1 MEQVFK
7 AFLLLLLY
15 QSLLVSAQ
23 SSYRDF
29 SSLQSLT
36 QSWQNKPPSW
46 VGSDPC
52 GSGWEGIEC
61 TNSRVT
67 SILLASMNLV
77 GKLSSD
83 IQLLSE
89 LDTLDLSYNK
99 GLTGTIPQE
108 IGNLRKLTTLIL
120 VGCSFSGSI
129 PASIGSLQQLDFLAL
144 NSNQFSGNIP
154 PTIGNLTNINWLDLS
169 DNQLEGPI
177 PISKAGVLGLE
188 KLLTAKHFHLGNNR
202 LSGGIPAQLF
212 SSNMSLIH
220 VLLNNNQLTGSIPN
234 TVGRVNSLQAV
245 RFDGNQ
251 FSGSVPST
259 ISNLRNLSDLYL
271 SNNKLNGSLPDLTGM
286 NLLAYVDLSNNT
298 FDSSVIPSWAS
309 SLPLMT
315 TLMLENTNLHGQIP
329 VSLFNQPSLE
339 SVVLKGNQL
348 NGTLDIGNAN
358 SNRLQLIDLE
368 DNTITD
374 FTQKNMNY
382 KVSVVLVHN
391 RICLE
396 SQASTKR
403 YCQEPT
409 SSSLYSTQPNN
420 CSPLP
425 CSSGQISSPSCKC
438 SYPYT
443 GTLFSRVISFS
454 DLGNASYYKELEL
467 SLMTAFQSQNLPVDS
482 VSLSNPLRNPSTDYL
497 QLSLKVFP
505 SSSDRFNRT
514 GVSNIAFVIS
524 SQLLK
529 FPKFF
534 LPYFFIGDVYGFDAD
549 GSKKSSHTG
558 LIIGVVVAVVIV
570 LVLVLLAVIYAVRQR
585 KRAKRSAELNP
596 FVNWELNKNS
606 GKAPQLKGARW
617 FSLEDLKKYT
627 NNFSEDNT
635 VGSGGYGKV
644 YRAVLPTGELV
655 AIKRAAKESMQGSG
669 EFKTEI
675 ELLSRVHHKNLVSLA
690 GFCFDKGEQMLV
702 YEYIPNG
709 TLMDSL
715 SGKSEIK
722 MDWMRRLKVALGAA
736 RGLAYLH
743 ELADPPIIHRDIK
756 SSNILLDERL
766 NAKVADFGLSKL
778 LVDTER
784 GHVTTQVKGT
794 MGYLDPEYYMTQQLT
809 EKSDVYSFGVL
820 MLELVTARRPIEKG
834 KYIVREVQNVMD
846 TSKELFN
853 LHSIIDPFINKVTPP
868 PHGLEKFVALA
879 MRCVREYAAQRPSM
893 AEVVKEIEN
902 IMELAGL
909 NPTSESDPTT
919 EEIDVEA
926 RGGKLRRPYDHKEG
940 FSYSGPFPSTKVE
953 PQ

>member
-7 AFLLLLLY
+7 VFLLLLLC

-23 SSYRDF
+23 SSYEDF
-29 SSLQSLT
+29 VSLQSLT
-36 QSWQNKPPSW
+36 ESWQNKPPSW

-52 GSGWEGIEC
+52 GSGWEGIRC
-61 TNSRVT
+61 TNLRVT
-67 SILLASMNLV
+67 SIILASMNLV

-99 GLTGTIPQE
+99 GLTGTIPKE
-108 IGNLRKLTTLIL
+108 IGNLRKLKTLIL
-120 VGCSFSGSI
+120 VGCSFFGSI
-129 PASIGSLQQLDFLAL
+129 PDSIGSLQQLNFLAL

-154 PTIGNLTNINWLDLS
+154 PTIGNLSNINWLDLS
-169 DNQLEGPI
+169 DNHLEGAI
-177 PISKAGVLGLE
+177 PISGQGVLGLE
-188 KLLTAKHFHLGNNR
+188 KLLKAKHFHMGNNR

-212 SSNMSLIH
+212 HSDMSLVH
-220 VLLNNNQLTGSIPN
+220 VLFDSNQLSGGMPSTIG
-234 TVGRVNSLQAV
+234 VVNSLEAV
-245 RFDGNQ
+245 RFDRNQ
-251 FSGSVPST
+251 LSGSVPSN

-271 SNNKLNGSLPDLTGM
+271 SNNRLRGPLPDLTGM
-286 NLLAYVDLSNNT
+286 NLLTYVDLSNNT
-298 FDSSVIPSWAS
+298 FDSSDIPSWAS

-315 TLMLENTNLHGQIP
+315 TLKLENTNLGGQIP

-339 SVVLKGNQL
+339 TVVLKSNQL
-348 NGTLDIGNAN
+348 SGTLDIGNAD
-358 SNRLQLIDLE
+358 SNRLKLIDLE
-368 DNTITD
+368 NNTITD
-374 FTQKNMNY
+374 FTQRNMNY
-382 KVSVVLVHN
+382 KVSVVLARN

-396 SQASTKR
+396 AEASTER
-403 YCQEPT
+403 YCQE
-409 SSSLYSTQPNN
+409 SQSNSIYSTLPNN
-420 CSPLP
+420 CSPPP
-425 CSSGQISSPSCKC
+425 CSSGQISSPNCKC
-438 SYPYT
+438 SHPYS
-443 GTLFSRVISFS
+443 GTLYARALSFS
-454 DLGNASYYKELEL
+454 DLGNGSYYKELEL

-482 VSLSNPLRNPSTDYL
+482 VSLSNPFRNASTDYFEV
-497 QLSLKVFP
+497 SLKVFP

-529 FPKFF
+529 APKFF
-534 LPYFFIGDVYGFDAD
+534 LPYFFIADDYGYYA
-549 GSKKSSHTG
+549 GNESKKSSHIG
-558 LIIGVVVAVVIV
+558 IIVGVVVAVVV
-570 LVLVLLAVIYAVRQR
+570 FLAVALLAGIYVVRQK
-585 KRAKRSAELNP
+585 KRAKGSAELNP
-596 FVNWELNKNS
+596 FANWKLNKNN
-606 GKAPQLKGARW
+606 GMAPQLKGARW
-617 FSLEDLKKYT
+617 FSLEELKKYT

-655 AIKRAAKESMQGSG
+655 AIKRAAEESMQGAV

-675 ELLSRVHHKNLVSLA
+675 ELLSRVHHKNLVGLA
-690 GFCFDKGEQMLV
+690 GFCFENGEQMLV

-715 SGKSEIK
+715 SGKSGIR

-743 ELADPPIIHRDIK
+743 ELANPPIIHRDIK
-756 SSNILLDERL
+756 SSNILLDEHL

-778 LVDTER
+778 LVDSER
-784 GHVTTQVKGT
+784 GHITTQVKGT

-846 TSKELFN
+846 TTKELFN
-853 LHSIIDPFINKVTPP
+853 LHSIIDPLINQVTPR
-868 PHGLEKFVALA
+868 GLDKFVELA
-879 MRCVREYAAQRPSM
+879 MRCVKEYAAERPSM

-909 NPTSESDPTT
+909 NPASESDPTT
-919 EEIDVEA
+919 EEIDVDA
-926 RGGKLRRPYDHKEG
+926 NGGKLRRPYAHDEG
-940 FSYSGPFPSTKVE
+940 FSYSGAFPSTKVE